1 MREVHIVLICG
12 LMLIVG
18 LIISDAYMYREV
30 TDRSLGTAEVRLVY
44 ATSGI
49 MPQLLNTS
57 QVDSFFVWEPVVSTA
72 VMGNIGS
79 EIATEADIPP
89 VGKWTDSACTIL
101 VMRNDFI
108 MKYPEIAAYL
118 SAVTMAGIQQI
129 HTDPDDAQNITASW
143 VFGSQPIRSAGVF
156 LDPEDVEE
164 HSFKNLNFTDTAPFP
179 GITAMSSME
188 QGQAVS
194 GTDPSEFL
202 DESVAMRAK
211 ELLNGSEPEFPAE
224 VPTVR
229 IGYLPSSDQP
239 APLYVAIKDPDT
251 MYATY
256 GFCLKPPGPVS
267 GHPGRCDLVVDNRT
281 IAHVTLLPGQ
291 VGGGI
296 MTGLGQNAMDA
307 AYIGSVPAEMQISM
321 GNNASGIQSVCAGG
335 SGLIVRNDAPCTDWD
350 SFVSWIKERS
360 EEHKPVIIAVP
371 QSSIQEEII
380 REAFAYENIQ
390 ITLYGLSPH
399 DLIQDIP

>member
-1 MREVHIVLICG
+1 MREVHILLACG
-12 LMLIVG
+12 LLLIGG
-18 LIISDAYMYREV
+18 LMISDAYMYRHV
-30 TDRSLGTAEVRLVY
+30 IGSTSGNAEVRLVY

-57 QVDSFFVWEPVVSTA
+57 QVDAFFVWEPVVSTA
-72 VMGNIGS
+72 VLGNIGS
-79 EIATEADIPP
+79 EIATQADIPP

-118 SAVTMAGIQQI
+118 SAVTSAGILQI
-129 HTDPDDAQNITASW
+129 RDDPDTARNITATW
-143 VFGSQPIRSAGVF
+143 VFGSQPIRSAGVY
-156 LDPEDVEE
+156 LNPDEVEA
-164 HSFKNLNFTDTAPFP
+164 HAFTNLNFTDAAPFP
-179 GITAMSSME
+179 SITALSNME
-188 QGQAVS
+188 QGDEVS
-194 GTDPSEFL
+194 GTDPAEFL
-202 DESVAMRAK
+202 DESVAIRAK
-211 ELLNGSEPEFPAE
+211 ELMNGSEPNLPAQ

-239 APLYVAIKDPDT
+239 APFYVAVMAPAT
-251 MYATY
+251 MAATY
-256 GFCLKPPGPVS
+256 GFCLRPPGNFA
-267 GHPGRCDLVVDNRT
+267 GHPSKCDLLVENRT
-281 IAHVTLLPGQ
+281 IAHIILLPGQ

-350 SFVSWIKERS
+350 SFVAWIKKRS
-360 EEHKPVIIAVP
+360 EEQRPVIIAVP

-380 REAFAYENIQ
+380 REAFAYENIR
-390 ITLYGLSPH
+390 ISLYGLSPR